1 MHGQRWIL
9 AIAAFRAHLK
19 HSSLTDFRLQPLPSV
34 HNNPPTD
41 NSSLPPV
48 NLHEFQAT
56 AERVLPRM
64 VYDYYAGGANDEVLL
79 KSTRAAWDAIEIRYR
94 VMRDVSTRSSACTVL
109 GQSLSWPVMIAP
121 MAMQRMAH
129 VDGEMATARAAN
141 ELSTGM
147 VLSTLSNTSVEDVA
161 SVLTQPLWFQL
172 YIEKDR
178 GATKALVERTEAA
191 GCRALVLTV
200 DTPLLGRR
208 ERDIRNQFHMLPGLS
223 APHIRVTNSGALS
236 EPIASASALGT
247 YVNTQ
252 WDSSIS
258 WKDLEWLQS
267 VTKLPILI
275 KGVVR
280 GDDAATALNHGA
292 SGVIVSNHGG
302 RQMDAAVTTV
312 RALRDVADAM
322 SGRGTLL
329 VDGGIRRGTDVL
341 KAIALGANAVLLGRP
356 VLWGLS
362 SGGAEGVKRVLQLLR
377 DEFDLAMALSGCRD
391 VREITRDL
399 VG

>member
-1 MHGQRWIL
+1 MTP
-9 AIAAFRAHLK
+9 LK
-19 HSSLTDFRLQPLPSV
+19 SVLQHV
-34 HNNPPTD
+34 HNKPLTD

-48 NLHEFQAT
+48 NLHEFQAM
-56 AERVLPRM
+56 AEHVLPRM

-129 VDGEMATARAAN
+129 ADGEMATARAATAT
-141 ELSTGM
+141 STGM

-208 ERDIRNQFHMLPGLS
+208 ERDIRNQFHMLSGLS
-223 APHIRVTNSGALS
+223 VPHIRVANSGTLS
-236 EPIASASALGT
+236 EPVASASALGA

-302 RQMDAAVTTV
+302 RQMDAAITTV
-312 RALRDVADAM
+312 RALREVADAM
-322 SGRGTLL
+322 SGRGALL

-362 SGGAEGVKRVLQLLR
+362 SGGVDGVKRVLELLR
-377 DEFDLAMALSGCRD
+377 DEFDLAMALSGCCE

-399 VG
+399 LG

>member
-1 MHGQRWIL
+1 MPDQ
-9 AIAAFRAHLK
+9 
-19 HSSLTDFRLQPLPSV
+19 SSSNQLPTS
-34 HNNPPTD
+34 
-41 NSSLPPV
+41 PV
-48 NLHEFQAT
+48 NLHEFQAI
-56 AERVLPRM
+56 AESALPRM

-129 VDGEMATARAAN
+129 VDGELATARAAS
-141 ELSTGM
+141 ELETGM
-147 VLSTLSNTSVEDVA
+147 VLSTLSTTSVEDVSA
-161 SVLTQPLWFQL
+161 ALTQPLWFQL

-178 GATKALVERTEAA
+178 GATKALVERVEQA

-208 ERDIRNQFHMLPGLS
+208 ERDIRNQFHMMPGLS
-223 APHIRVTNSGALS
+223 APHIRVNNSGALS
-236 EPIASASALGT
+236 EPIASASALGK
-247 YVNTQ
+247 YVATQ

-267 VTKLPILI
+267 VTTLPILI

-280 GDDAATALNHGA
+280 GDDAVTSLNHGA
-292 SGVIVSNHGG
+292 AGVIVSNHGG
-302 RQMDAAVTTV
+302 RQMDAAVTTAH
-312 RALRDVADAM
+312 ALREVASAM
-322 SGRGTLL
+322 AGRGTLL

-362 SGGAEGVKRVLQLLR
+362 AGGADGVKRVLQLLR
-377 DEFDLAMALSGCRD
+377 EEFDLAMALSGCRE
-391 VREITRDL
+391 VREITEDL
-399 VG
+399 LR